1 MEINSNKLSI
11 KVKNISFSYSNYE
24 KSILNNITFEIPYGQ
39 SVAITGASGSGKST
53 LLNILLGILDPTT
66 GDVFYGEHKIKELG
80 LYNIRTLVGTV
91 LQEDVLFSGS
101 IADNISFLMPAQ
113 I

>member
-39 SVAITGASGSGKST
+39 SVAITGASGSGNQLYWT
-53 LLNILLGILDPTT
+53 FCL
-66 GDVFYGEHKIKELG
+66 VF
-80 LYNIRTLVGTV
+80 
-91 LQEDVLFSGS
+91 
-101 IADNISFLMPAQ
+101 
-113 I
+113 